1 MADVLVDREVL
12 GYALF
17 ALGRFVDYRISDGM
31 SEDAVHP
38 FMQAYL
44 DLEATL
50 DGREP
55 PCLRELQS
63 QTVVV
68 PPALMPETQ
77 TITPA
82 WLPDGKGDG
91 ATAWDEDA
99 MASPIVTPPW
109 TEVRLPMPRVQ
120 SKL

>member
-1 MADVLVDREVL
+1 MTDVLVDREVL

-82 WLPDGKGDG
+82 WLPDGEKLRHIRRAHGMTQC
-91 ATAWDEDA
+91 TAAPDA
-99 MASPIVTPPW
+99 Q
-109 TEVRLPMPRVQ
+109 L
-120 SKL
+120 